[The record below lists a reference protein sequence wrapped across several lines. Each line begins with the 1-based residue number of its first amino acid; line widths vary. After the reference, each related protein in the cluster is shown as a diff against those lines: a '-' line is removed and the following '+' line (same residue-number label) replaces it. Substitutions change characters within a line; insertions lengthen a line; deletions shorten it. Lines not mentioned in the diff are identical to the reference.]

1 MGSGK
6 CAKVQCDFCA
16 LISPLH
22 FREFVKPS
30 LEKQCSLLDSSLYH
44 LDGPDEI
51 KHLDALM
58 EIEDLKALQ
67 FTPGAGNPDGGS
79 LLWYPIYDK
88 VKAAGK
94 SIWVN
99 ISDGSFSDWVQS
111 ADRLINTYG
120 SESMYIIFPVMS
132 IPESDNL
139 ISHAA
144 KYWGSKF

>member
-30 LEKQCSLLDSSLYH
+30 LEKQWSLLDSSLYH

-51 KHLDALM
+51 KHLYALM

-88 VKAAGK
+88 AEKTPPYPVGFIGAESFCLLFSLLPATCLSPHRSSAGLP
-94 SIWVN
+94 
-99 ISDGSFSDWVQS
+99 
-111 ADRLINTYG
+111 R
-120 SESMYIIFPVMS
+120 
-132 IPESDNL
+132 
-139 ISHAA
+139 
-144 KYWGSKF
+144 